1 MSNNYLICIV
11 GPTAVGKTAM
21 AIQVAKHFQ
30 SEILSADSRQFY
42 RETTIGTAKPSVQEL
57 AEVKHHFIDCLS
69 IHDTYSAGDFERDA
83 LQMMESYFSK
93 HSILV
98 MVGGSGLYIKAVIEG
113 LDHLPK
119 ANEKLRTELNDLYQ
133 QEGIDSLRNMLKSIS
148 KKRYEQTEL
157 NNPQRIMR
165 AIEIAQS
172 ESSNSKPKLV
182 RNFIPIIIGLDMP
195 RELLYQRINERVDQ
209 MVKNGLE
216 KEAMD
221 LFAFKD
227 TYALQ
232 TVGYSEWYEYAE
244 GKFNKD
250 EAISRIKQ
258 HTRNYAKRQMT
269 WFRKVPHLKWFAFD
283 DIKGITASIESEIRL
298 DK

>member
-21 AIQVAKHFQ
+21 AIRVAKYFKA
-30 SEILSADSRQFY
+30 EILSSDSRQFY
-42 RETTIGTAKPSVQEL
+42 RETTIGTAKPSLQEL

-69 IHDTYSAGDFERDA
+69 IQDTYSAGDFERDA
-83 LQMMESYFSK
+83 LQMMQSYFSK
-93 HSILV
+93 HSTLV
-98 MVGGSGLYIKAVIEG
+98 MVGGSGLYIKAVLEG

-133 QEGIDSLRNMLKSIS
+133 KEGIASLRNLLQSIS
-148 KKRYEQTEL
+148 KERYEQTEL

-172 ESSNSKPKLV
+172 ESLNSQPKSV
-182 RNFIPIIIGLDMP
+182 RNFIPVIIGLDMP
-195 RELLYQRINERVDQ
+195 RELLYQRINQRVDQ
-209 MVKNGLE
+209 MVKTGLE

-221 LFAFKD
+221 LLSFKD
-227 TYALQ
+227 TYALR
-232 TVGYSEWYEYAE
+232 TVGYAEWYECAE

-283 DIKGITASIESEIRL
+283 DEKGIIATIESEINQN
-298 DK
+298 K